1 MVSEESVR
9 YSTQV
14 LFPGQLLR
22 GIYHCGGCVA
32 AGLVIHRKWN
42 VPLADNPLISIVDD
56 NDLSRAALE
65 NLVISLGFST
75 RTYASAQSFL
85 QSLAIAETRCLILD
99 VQMPQM
105 SGLELQDHL
114 AQTGVKIPI
123 IFVTAYADG
132 TAKARALDAG
142 AVCFLHKSLDLQG
155 RRLADCLHAA
165 LSKRDGPA
173 PASR

>member
-1 MVSEESVR
+1 
-9 YSTQV
+9 
-14 LFPGQLLR
+14 LR
-22 GIYHCGGCVA
+22 GIYYCGGCVA

-114 AQTGVKIPI
+114 AQAGVKIPI

-165 LSKRDGPA
+165 LSKRDGPP

>member
-1 MVSEESVR
+1 M
-9 YSTQV
+9 
-14 LFPGQLLR
+14 
-22 GIYHCGGCVA
+22 
-32 AGLVIHRKWN
+32 
-42 VPLADNPLISIVDD
+42 ADNPLVSIVDD

-65 NLVISLGFST
+65 NLVISLGFSA

-85 QSLAIAETRCLILD
+85 QSSAIAETRCLILD

-114 AQTGVKIPI
+114 AQGGVEIPI
-123 IFVTAYADG
+123 IFVTAYADE

-142 AVCFLHKSLDLQG
+142 AVCFLHKSLDLGG
-155 RRLADCLHAA
+155 RRLADCLHVA

-173 PASR
+173 PVGLSR